1 MNHKKLGAISTAI
14 ASSVMLAAMAFA
26 DASPTSNK
34 WRIELDGQALTTGDL
49 VFRVT
54 PSQGEPTNVTVNV
67 KSGRS
72 ENNVAK
78 DVRDAFASALS
89 PQRFSV
95 EVDDGEDVLVK
106 KKDGQPDFALELVE
120 ASVQNVSV
128 KVEGE

>member
-1 MNHKKLGAISTAI
+1 MKLAAISTAVV
-14 ASSVMLAAMAFA
+14 SSLILAALAFA

-34 WRIELDGQALTTGDL
+34 WRIELSGQALTTGEL

-54 PSQGEPTNVTVNV
+54 PSQGESTDIAVAI
-67 KSGRS
+67 KSGRD

-78 DVRDAFASALS
+78 DVRDALAAKLS

-95 EVDDGEDVLVK
+95 EVDDGEDVLLK
-106 KKDGQPDFALELVE
+106 KKEGQPDFALELVN
-120 ASVQNVSV
+120 ASVQNVTV

>member
-1 MNHKKLGAISTAI
+1 MKLGAISIAI
-14 ASSVMLAAMAFA
+14 VSSVLLAALAFA

-34 WRIELDGQALTTGDL
+34 WRVELDGQALTSGSL

-54 PSQGEPTNVTVNV
+54 PRQGETTDVIVNIR
-67 KSGRS
+67 SGRA

-78 DVRDAFASALS
+78 DVRDAFAAKLS
-89 PQRFSV
+89 PERYTV

-120 ASVQNVSV
+120 VSVQNVSV
-128 KVEGE
+128 KVDDE

>member
-1 MNHKKLGAISTAI
+1 MKLGAISVAI
-14 ASSVMLAAMAFA
+14 VSSVLLAALALA

-34 WRIELDGQALTTGDL
+34 WRIELSGQALTSGDL

-54 PSQGEPTNVTVNV
+54 PSQGESTDISVNIR
-67 KSGRS
+67 SGRA

-78 DVRDAFASALS
+78 DVRDAFAAKLS
-89 PQRFSV
+89 PERFHV
-95 EVDDGEDVLVK
+95 EVDDGEDILVK

-120 ASVQNVSV
+120 ASVQNVSI

>member
-1 MNHKKLGAISTAI
+1 MQKLGSISAAIV
-14 ASSVMLAAMAFA
+14 SSVIFAALAFA

-34 WRIELDGQALTTGDL
+34 WRIELSGQAMTSGEL

-54 PSQGEPTNVTVNV
+54 PSQGDATDIAVAI
-67 KSGRS
+67 KSGRA

-78 DVRDAFASALS
+78 DVRDAFAAKLS

-95 EVDDGEDVLVK
+95 EVDDGEDILIK
-106 KKDGQPDFALELVE
+106 KKEGQPDFALELLE
-120 ASVQNVSV
+120 ANVQNVSI

>member
-1 MNHKKLGAISTAI
+1 MKLAAISTAVV
-14 ASSVMLAAMAFA
+14 SSLVLAALAFA

-34 WRIELDGQALTTGDL
+34 WRIELSGQALTAGEL

-54 PSQGEPTNVTVNV
+54 PSQGEATDVAVAI
-67 KSGRS
+67 KSGRA

-78 DVRDAFASALS
+78 DVRDAFASQLS

-120 ASVQNVSV
+120 ASVQNVSI
-128 KVEGE
+128 KVQGE